1 MKIHAHGDGA
11 FDSIIDT
18 IRAKKGNI
26 ISMQNLQPTL
36 EDVFL
41 HITGREVRE
50 TADQKMPLAEHP
62 RFGGS
67 FGGASR
73 GRGR

>member
-1 MKIHAHGDGA
+1 V
-11 FDSIIDT
+11 IIDNL
-18 IRAKKGNI
+18 RKNGAKILMVK
-26 ISMQNLQPTL
+26 NLEPTL

-41 HITGREVRE
+41 HITGREVKDV
-50 TADQKMPLAEHP
+50 ADQKMPLGEHR
-62 RFGGS
+62 RFGRG

>member
-11 FDSIIDT
+11 FDSIIDAV
-18 IRAKKGNI
+18 RAEKGNI
-26 ISMQNLQPTL
+26 ISMQNIQPTL

-41 HITGREVRE
+41 HITGREVRD
-50 TADQKMPLAEHP
+50 TADQKIPLTQH
-62 RFGGS
+62 RRSGGG

-73 GRGR
+73 GRER